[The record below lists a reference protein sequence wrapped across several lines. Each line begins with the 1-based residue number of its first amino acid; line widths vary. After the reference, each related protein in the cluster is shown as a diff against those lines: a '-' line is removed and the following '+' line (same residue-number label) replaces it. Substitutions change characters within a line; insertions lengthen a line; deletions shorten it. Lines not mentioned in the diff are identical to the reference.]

1 MSAGT
6 PRGGR
11 RAPAA
16 TGVVET
22 LKRRGETLACAE
34 SLTGGLVCAAVT
46 DVPGASAVLRG
57 GVVSYATE
65 VKSSVLGL
73 DPSLLARVG
82 AVDAEVARQMARGV
96 RRVVG
101 ADWGLATT
109 GVAGPDPQ
117 DGAAVGTVFV
127 AVAGPGGSKVREH
140 HFDGD
145 RPLVRAAAVRAALDL
160 LRAALAEAEE
170 SSGAGG

>member
-1 MSAGT
+1 MEMTDASG
-6 PRGGR
+6 
-11 RAPAA
+11 AA
-16 TGVVET
+16 DLVAV

-65 VKSSVLGL
+65 VKASVLGV
-73 DPSLLARVG
+73 DHHLLERVG
-82 AVDAEVARQMARGV
+82 AVDAGVARQMARSAC
-96 RRVVG
+96 RVLG
-101 ADWGLATT
+101 SDWGVATT

-127 AVAGPGGSKVREH
+127 AVAGPGGSKVHEH
-140 HFDGD
+140 HFDGE
-145 RPLVRAAAVRAALDL
+145 RREIRAAAVRAALDL
-160 LRAALAEAEE
+160 LRDALAEAEE
-170 SSGAGG
+170 SPGRNR